1 MTKRILA
8 AAMAAAVLAAASP
21 AGAFAESNSGA
32 ESSAEALSAAETY
45 SGTESSAEAS
55 SDAEKPEPDASS
67 EMNTLHVGQTVSWQP
82 YDRTLQVRFESRD
95 PSVAE
100 VSEDGTIRAVGP
112 GETEITARSEETDRY
127 AAGEAFYTLT
137 VFPDEDGLYLS
148 EWENY
153 FYYEGKKYRPGELPA
168 ETERKL
174 CVTNPEL
181 KAYLEDYLP
190 RYQKEISDPM
200 EAALTAVTNFG
211 AGCLMKRGYRF
222 DPMIGELLEDAKDS
236 WMTVLQQ
243 KNGSCVR
250 YSSLFA
256 YLLFLS
262 GLPCM
267 QVESAG
273 EARGH
278 DWNLIEHDGYYYN
291 LENHNLLVKQ
301 EEHFAAPPFTEASA
315 EVFASNI
322 YSNHRVF
329 FELPGYEGL
338 KDGMSV
344 ASMGRDLSE
353 KCPVLMIGRTPEGD
367 YRAEFRTLKAGSV
380 PEFPDGSR
388 LTPEMMIYRN
398 MELDSGNEEAA
409 PYFMKADE
417 LLQEEIKGLFR

>member
-1 MTKRILA
+1 
-8 AAMAAAVLAAASP
+8 
-21 AGAFAESNSGA
+21 
-32 ESSAEALSAAETY
+32 
-45 SGTESSAEAS
+45 
-55 SDAEKPEPDASS
+55 
-67 EMNTLHVGQTVSWQP
+67 MNTLHVGQTVSWQP

-112 GETEITARSEETDRY
+112 GETEITARSEET
-127 AAGEAFYTLT
+127 
-137 VFPDEDGLYLS
+137 
-148 EWENY
+148 
-153 FYYEGKKYRPGELPA
+153 
-168 ETERKL
+168 ERKL
-174 CVTNPEL
+174 CVNNPEL

-200 EAALTAVTNFG
+200 EEALTAVTNFG

-278 DWNLIEHDGYYYN
+278 DWNLIEHDG
-291 LENHNLLVKQ
+291 
-301 EEHFAAPPFTEASA
+301 
-315 EVFASNI
+315 
-322 YSNHRVF
+322 
-329 FELPGYEGL
+329 
-338 KDGMSV
+338 
-344 ASMGRDLSE
+344 
-353 KCPVLMIGRTPEGD
+353 
-367 YRAEFRTLKAGSV
+367 
-380 PEFPDGSR
+380 
-388 LTPEMMIYRN
+388 
-398 MELDSGNEEAA
+398 
-409 PYFMKADE
+409 
-417 LLQEEIKGLFR
+417 